1 LPRLHFNLDFPSKN
15 LEVFT
20 KKITTEFMDTCLD
33 EIKLTDDILRLI
45 ATRFRVNRLK
55 LNITQ
60 KNFAS
65 KAGMG
70 YDTYRKFEKT
80 GEITLKNL
88 IRCAIALDVHA
99 PLQNLGLLR
108 RGEVDEYFDDDT
120 ADFFRMRAS
129 SK

>member
-1 LPRLHFNLDFPSKN
+1 MLFWHFNLYFPSKN
-15 LEVFT
+15 LEIFT
-20 KKITTEFMDTCLD
+20 KKITTEFMDTFLD
-33 EIKLTDDILRLI
+33 EITLTDDILRLI
-45 ATRFRVNRLK
+45 ATRFRVKRLK

-60 KNFAS
+60 KILAS

-120 ADFFRMRAS
+120 ADYFRMRAS